1 MKNKILVLFLLSF
14 YFMPAAFCET
24 IILKSG
30 KKIEGEILEQT
41 GDYIKVGLDGSAVY
55 FQRKYIQSIE
65 AGNKIYT
72 SQAPSLVLQSEVES
86 TSEDSAVYFKRG
98 LEYASVGK
106 FQEAEQAF
114 RKGLGINQTDHNLNE
129 IIKIIEN
136 LKNGKISKEY
146 AIFLFKGS
154 NFLLNGQY
162 KEAVSE
168 FDEALKLNSS
178 NSDIYYYLGVC
189 HYSLND
195 YAEAITNL
203 KKSMEMEPD
212 NPDLYYYLG
221 TSNYSIGEFKEAAN
235 YLQKALEMSPNDG
248 IVYSVLGLCNY
259 ALGQFEIAKQNLTKA
274 KELLKAKGD
283 YLKSL
288 EVDEFL
294 NKAFSSRP

>member
-1 MKNKILVLFLLSF
+1 MKNKILVFLLLFF
-14 YFMPAAFCET
+14 YFIPLGFCE
-24 IILKSG
+24 IVILKSG
-30 KKIEGEILEQT
+30 KKIEGKIIEQT
-41 GDYIKVGLDGSAVY
+41 ADYIKVDLAGSAVY

-65 AGNKIYT
+65 AGNKIDIPE
-72 SQAPSLVLQSEVES
+72 APSPVLQSEVES
-86 TSEDSAVYFKRG
+86 AFEDSTVYFKRG
-98 LEYASVGK
+98 LEYASAGK
-106 FQEAEQAF
+106 FQEAELEF
-114 RKGLGINQTDHNLNE
+114 RKGLTINQADHNLKE
-129 IIKIIEN
+129 IIKIIEDS
-136 LKNGKISKEY
+136 KNDKIGKEY

-162 KEAVSE
+162 KEAITE
-168 FDEALKLNSS
+168 FNEALKLDSS

-195 YAEAITNL
+195 YAEAINNL
-203 KKSMEMEPD
+203 KQSMEMAPD

-259 ALGQFEIAKQNLTKA
+259 ALGQFEIAKQNLNKA
-274 KELLKAKGD
+274 KDLLKAKGD

-294 NKAFSSRP
+294 NKAF